1 MSDESWRGKVGRL
14 AEDEVAA
21 FLQEPVFAR
30 LATVDEEGWPY
41 VVPVWHEW
49 SDGRFWVIGREKSAW
64 AKHLVR
70 EPRCALTIDETG
82 TQRKVI
88 AQCRAEIVEEPNVG
102 GAWVPIAER
111 MSVRYLG
118 ENGPKYLEPTLTAP
132 RWLIALRPVRMWTW
146 QGNDWHSRYKAR

>member
-1 MSDESWRGKVGRL
+1 MCI
-14 AEDEVAA
+14 
-21 FLQEPVFAR
+21 
-30 LATVDEEGWPY
+30 TVD
-41 VVPVWHEW
+41 
-49 SDGRFWVIGREKSAW
+49 D
-64 AKHLVR
+64 
-70 EPRCALTIDETG
+70 G

-146 QGNDWHSRYKAR
+146 QGNDWHSRYKG